1 MRSIIG
7 IEREKEG
14 NLSQYVV
21 IFYFAEAIIFFILYI
36 LTTNLLPYVE
46 ELGPSSPFGANALI
60 GLDFARG
67 FFHLIIINAFFGGLI
82 IGKISEGE
90 ARYGLKHSAILM
102 TTGYIACALFILPT
116 PVAPTTADFT
126 IEVISGNA
134 QEGFPMLPLK
144 DPIEFKLTDKEGNP
158 VNSTVVQFSII
169 PGGSVN
175 PASDTSSNEGIVM
188 TKVTAGSE
196 PGNYIIIASAEG
208 VTQRATATIKGG

>member
-21 IFYFAEAIIFFILYI
+21 IFYFAEGIIFFILYI
-36 LTTNLLPYVE
+36 LTTNLLPFVDQ
-46 ELGPSSPFGANALI
+46 LGPSNPFGSNALMN
-60 GLDFARG
+60 LDFARG
-67 FFHLIIINAFFGGLI
+67 FFHLMMINAFFGGLI

-102 TTGYIACALFILPT
+102 TTGYIACALFILPP
-116 PVAPTTADFT
+116 PVVPAGGDFT

-134 QEGFPMLPLK
+134 QEGFPLLPLK
-144 DPIEFKLTDKEGNP
+144 DPIEFKLLDNDGNP

-175 PASDTSSNEGIVM
+175 PASDTSNKEGIVSV
-188 TKVTAGSE
+188 KITAGSE
-196 PGNYIIIASAEG
+196 TGTYVITASAEG
-208 VTQRATATIKGG
+208 VTQRATAIIKSE